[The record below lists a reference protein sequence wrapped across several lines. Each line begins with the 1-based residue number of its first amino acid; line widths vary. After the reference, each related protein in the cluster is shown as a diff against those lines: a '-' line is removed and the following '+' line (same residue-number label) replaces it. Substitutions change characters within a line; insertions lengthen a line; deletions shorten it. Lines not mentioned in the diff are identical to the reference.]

1 MKGITK
7 QLAQD
12 IVRRTMGVIGYNVNV
27 MDEHGR
33 IIGSGDKM
41 RIGKAHEGALL
52 AIKRRGRFEID
63 EASAAKLQG
72 VLPGTNLVIEF
83 QDEVVGVIGI
93 TGDPKEVTKYGELVK
108 MTAEMYL
115 EQMYLLEQAQWDKR
129 MRADFLLSVISAEEK
144 DTPSLRAQA
153 QRIGFNADVLHTA
166 CIIELAE
173 VKLGDSLDALKRVA
187 DLLEGRSAINLIA
200 IRNSQQVVLFKEQR
214 DLRTPNR
221 DIYEGISQIREWLNA
236 RQVIPIRIAVGMPFV
251 GIEGMMASFQSAQD
265 ALLAGRATRPEDN
278 VYYAVDMP
286 LEVLT
291 VKLKRNW
298 MTDALIGLWDRF
310 IDEDRSGELRQTFE
324 VYYANSGEANR
335 IAASLAIHRNTLR
348 YRLQRIAELTGKDPR
363 NYTDL
368 YILMHAR
375 WLYAA
380 KELNME

>member
-1 MKGITK
+1 MRGITRE
-7 QLAQD
+7 LAQD

-27 MDEHGR
+27 MDEEGR
-33 IIGSGDKM
+33 IIGSGDHM

-83 QDEVVGVIGI
+83 QDEIVGVIGI

-115 EQMYLLEQAQWDKR
+115 EQMYLMEQAQWDKR
-129 MRADFLLSVISAEEK
+129 MRADFLLSVISANEK

-153 QRIGFNADVLHTA
+153 QRIGFNTDVPHTA

-173 VKLGDSLDALKRVA
+173 AEHGESLDTLKRVVG
-187 DLLEGRSAINLIA
+187 LLEGRPAIRLIT
-200 IRNSQQVVLFKEQR
+200 IRNSEQVVLFINER
-214 DLRTPNR
+214 DLGILNR
-221 DIYEGISQIREWLNA
+221 DISEGIKQIQEWLNA
-236 RQVIPIRIAVGMPFV
+236 RQIIPLRLAVGVPFA
-251 GIEGMMASFQSAQD
+251 GIEGMIASFQAARD
-265 ALLAGRATRPEDN
+265 AMLAGRAARPEQT

-298 MTDALIGLWDRF
+298 MTDALIELWGRF
-310 IDEDRSGELRQTFE
+310 IDEDRSGELRQTLE
-324 VYYANSGEANR
+324 VYYANSGETNR
-335 IAASLAIHRNTLR
+335 IAASLVIHRNTLR
-348 YRLQRIAELTGKDPR
+348 YRLQRIAEITGKDPR

-368 YILMHAR
+368 YMLMHAR
-375 WLYAA
+375 LLYAA
-380 KELNME
+380 KGLNRE